1 MELPPHI
8 VLVHGLGRS
17 KHDMR
22 LLASRVR
29 KATPNSSVHVFDYY
43 SRSQTLGRS
52 ATLLGEYVDRQTG
65 GEPVSFIGHS
75 LGGILV
81 RALDAA
87 GTCRSPMRRLV
98 TLGSPHN
105 GAKIAAYLSR
115 YSLVRNV
122 MGPVLT
128 ELGALALPT
137 KPQQLEIGCIIGATG
152 TRFGFLPLLGSDND
166 GLVLTSEAALEGS
179 TAQLSL
185 VAFHGLMPFSG
196 RIARA
201 AITFLAH
208 GTFDSNH
215 A

>member
-17 KHDMR
+17 KHDMF
-22 LLASRVR
+22 LLASRIR
-29 KATPNSSVHVFDYY
+29 KSFPNSSVHVFDYY
-43 SRSQTLGRS
+43 SRSQTLATS
-52 ATLLGEYVDRQTG
+52 AKLLGEYVDRQTR

-87 GTCRSPMRRLV
+87 GTCRSPMKRLV

-105 GAKIAAYLSR
+105 GAAIAAYLSR
-115 YSLVRNV
+115 YSLVRNL

-128 ELGALALPT
+128 ELGTLSLPP
-137 KPQQLEIGCIIGATG
+137 KPRQVEIGCIIGATG
-152 TRFGFLPLLGSDND
+152 TRFGFFPLLGSDND
-166 GLVLTSEAALEGS
+166 GLVLTREATLEGCA
-179 TAQLSL
+179 AQLSL

-196 RIARA
+196 RIAHA
-201 AITFLAH
+201 AATFLAH
-208 GTFDSNH
+208 GCFKPR
-215 A
+215 